1 MFDFFKN
8 KKIIKND
15 DNVMNIAALL
25 IHAAKIDE
33 NYTLKE
39 KEIIKKTLQELG
51 SKEENLDNILI
62 SAEKI
67 ESDSNQI
74 LNFTKNVKNLDENIK
89 IKIIESLLKI
99 IFSDGQS
106 DIYESNLIRRLSGL
120 LYLDDRLVGN
130 LKDKVKSNLKKW
142 LI

>member
-130 LKDKVKSNLKKW
+130 LKDKLKSNLKK
-142 LI
+142 

>member
-1 MFDFFKN
+1 MFNFFKK
-8 KKIIKND
+8 KKIIKNND
-15 DNVMNIAALL
+15 ISLNIGALL
-25 IHAAKIDE
+25 IHAAKIDQ

-51 SKEENLDNILI
+51 SKEENLDKILI

-74 LNFTKNVKNLDENIK
+74 LSFTKTVKNLDENIK

-99 IFSDGQS
+99 IYSDGQS
-106 DIYESNLIRRLSGL
+106 DIYEANLIRRLSGL
-120 LYLDDRLVGN
+120 LYLDNKFVGN
-130 LKDKVKSNLKKW
+130 LKDKVISSLKKW

>member
-1 MFDFFKN
+1 MFNFFKK
-8 KKIIKND
+8 KKIIKNND
-15 DNVMNIAALL
+15 ISLNIGALL
-25 IHAAKIDE
+25 IHAAKIDQ

-51 SKEENLDNILI
+51 SKEENLDKILI

-74 LNFTKNVKNLDENIK
+74 LSFTKTVKNLDENIK

-99 IFSDGQS
+99 IYSDGQS
-106 DIYESNLIRRLSGL
+106 DIYEANLIRRLSGL
-120 LYLDDRLVGN
+120 LYLDDKFVGN
-130 LKDKVKSNLKKW
+130 LKDKVISSLKK
-142 LI
+142 

>member
-1 MFDFFKN
+1 MFNFFKK
-8 KKIIKND
+8 KKIIKNND
-15 DNVMNIAALL
+15 IALNIGALL
-25 IHAAKIDE
+25 IHAAKIDQ

-51 SKEENLDNILI
+51 SKEENLDKILI

-74 LNFTKNVKNLDENIK
+74 LSFTKTVKNLDENIK

-99 IFSDGQS
+99 IYSDGQS
-106 DIYESNLIRRLSGL
+106 DIYEANLIRRLSGL
-120 LYLDDRLVGN
+120 LYLDNKFVGN
-130 LKDKVKSNLKKW
+130 LKDKVISSLKK
-142 LI
+142 

>member
-15 DNVMNIAALL
+15 DKVMNIAALL

-74 LNFTKNVKNLDENIK
+74 LNFTKNIKNLDENIK

-130 LKDKVKSNLKKW
+130 LKDKVKSNLKK
-142 LI
+142 

>member
-74 LNFTKNVKNLDENIK
+74 LNFTKNIKNLDENIK

-130 LKDKVKSNLKKW
+130 LKDKVKSNLKK
-142 LI
+142 

>member
-130 LKDKVKSNLKKW
+130 LKDKVKSNLKK
-142 LI
+142 

>member
-74 LNFTKNVKNLDENIK
+74 LNFTKNIKNLDENIK

-120 LYLDDRLVGN
+120 LYLDDKLVGN
-130 LKDKVKSNLKKW
+130 LKHKVKSNLKK
-142 LI
+142 

>member
-1 MFDFFKN
+1 MFNFFKK
-8 KKIIKND
+8 KKIIKNND
-15 DNVMNIAALL
+15 ISLNIGALL
-25 IHAAKIDE
+25 IHAAKIDQ

-51 SKEENLDNILI
+51 SKEENLGKILI

-74 LNFTKNVKNLDENIK
+74 LSFTKTVKNLDENIK

-99 IFSDGQS
+99 IYSDGQS
-106 DIYESNLIRRLSGL
+106 DIYEANLIRRLSGL
-120 LYLDDRLVGN
+120 LYLDNKFVGN
-130 LKDKVKSNLKKW
+130 LKDKVISSLKK
-142 LI
+142 

>member
-15 DNVMNIAALL
+15 DKVMNIAALL

-130 LKDKVKSNLKKW
+130 LKDKVKSNLKK
-142 LI
+142 

>member
-106 DIYESNLIRRLSGL
+106 DIYENNLVRRLSGL